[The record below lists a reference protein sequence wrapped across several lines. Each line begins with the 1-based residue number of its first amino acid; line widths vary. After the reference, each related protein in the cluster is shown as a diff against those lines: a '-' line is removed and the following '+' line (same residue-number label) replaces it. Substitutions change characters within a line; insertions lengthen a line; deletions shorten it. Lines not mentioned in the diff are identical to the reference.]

1 MRKGEGRSPGMTGGG
16 AAVAVVAAAAST
28 PSIAAVVVAAVA
40 VAAISLAVMGTTV
53 GWDETWEYLRESLVS
68 RKVAFSEAPKQR
80 KQGRNNSPL
89 KKGKKKE
96 NAKKTLKS
104 S

>member
-1 MRKGEGRSPGMTGGG
+1 MTGGG

-89 KKGKKKE
+89 KKGKKKKTQ
-96 NAKKTLKS
+96 KKH
-104 S
+104 